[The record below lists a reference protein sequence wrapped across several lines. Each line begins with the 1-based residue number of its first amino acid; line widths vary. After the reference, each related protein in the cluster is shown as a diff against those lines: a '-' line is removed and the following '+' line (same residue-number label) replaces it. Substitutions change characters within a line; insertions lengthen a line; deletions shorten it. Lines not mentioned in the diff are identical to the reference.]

1 MPRGGSCLTTNGN
14 LKGNENSEGPT
25 RTSVRGYLL
34 HEFTP
39 SGRSKKNAV
48 YSVTEERVGSED
60 NILDDKE
67 DLKGIMRTREV
78 TVQHTEKA
86 DQT

>member
-1 MPRGGSCLTTNGN
+1 MATKTWKDQPEPAYEAICFTSSCLQTKQKRND
-14 LKGNENSEGPT
+14 
-25 RTSVRGYLL
+25 
-34 HEFTP
+34 
-39 SGRSKKNAV
+39 V

-78 TVQHTEKA
+78 TVQHAEKA
-86 DQT
+86 DQMWPLGQ